1 MNWNNLVKEPGYINR
16 FTRGFCVV
24 AMARALGVSTE
35 AIDATLGKANTE
47 AEAEAEAERANET
60 LSQGQVPTEEN
71 VKIVK
76 AACALVHNPPCC
88 FWNDRYG
95 TVPAPVVRVK
105 FGAENVE
112 RAEAS
117 YGRATKE

>member
-47 AEAEAEAERANET
+47 AEAEAEAERPT
-60 LSQGQVPTEEN
+60 KLCHKVRFLPRRTSKLSRRLARWFTTRL
-71 VKIVK
+71 
-76 AACALVHNPPCC
+76 AAS
-88 FWNDRYG
+88 G
-95 TVPAPVVRVK
+95 TTATVRCLPLLSGEVRRQ
-105 FGAENVE
+105 NVE

-117 YGRATKE
+117 YAATKE